1 MHHSRTF
8 GEGPAPLNTCAD
20 AINGLIN
27 EDMERPRRPAL
38 RMSVRV
44 APVIALEL
52 DEESAFAA
60 LGAVHDARVALRA
73 LPSPP
78 TGLIDTLA
86 LHERELGVALGAD
99 RARAW
104 LRRRA
109 GR

>member
-1 MHHSRTF
+1 M
-8 GEGPAPLNTCAD
+8 PLNTCAD
-20 AINGLIN
+20 SHYGLIKGV
-27 EDMERPRRPAL
+27 MERPRRPTL
-38 RMSVRV
+38 RINVRL
-44 APVIALEL
+44 APMVALEL
-52 DEESAFAA
+52 DEESAFSA

-78 TGLIDTLA
+78 TTLIDTLA

-109 GR
+109 AR